1 MKVYGGCIF
10 HGINVYA
17 SIFFSF
23 FFFFFFFFSDVPLV
37 VLIGL
42 DFVVFVD
49 G

>member
-1 MKVYGGCIF
+1 MGGVYSM
-10 HGINVYA
+10 A
-17 SIFFSF
+17 SMFMPQFSFPSFFSF
-23 FFFFFFFFSDVPLV
+23 FFFFFFADVPLV

>member
-1 MKVYGGCIF
+1 MEVYGGCIF
-10 HGINVYA
+10 HGIHVYA

-23 FFFFFFFFSDVPLV
+23 FFFFFFFADVPLV

>member
-1 MKVYGGCIF
+1 MGGVYSM
-10 HGINVYA
+10 A
-17 SIFFSF
+17 SMFMPLFSFPSFFSF
-23 FFFFFFFFSDVPLV
+23 FFADVPLV